1 MRISRQQEVGL
12 TVCDKLTTA
21 TAVMCEDSASR
32 AVPAEV
38 SCLTLTRVW
47 HPKSEY
53 DGWSFKK
60 IHLHTRLKSMLPP
73 SAASE
78 AAPAPGVQ
86 GTARAG
92 NTDGGVGAEQLEE
105 LRARLEQIPE
115 MQRQLNELRSE
126 QGKQVRS
133 ARSCE

>member
-1 MRISRQQEVGL
+1 
-12 TVCDKLTTA
+12 
-21 TAVMCEDSASR
+21 
-32 AVPAEV
+32 
-38 SCLTLTRVW
+38 
-47 HPKSEY
+47 
-53 DGWSFKK
+53 
-60 IHLHTRLKSMLPP
+60 MLPP

-133 ARSCE
+133 ARSCECMTLTLHLGSSTPASVPLGSVCC